1 MKRLLFSK
9 IKEALISVL
18 PVTLIVV
25 ILNFTPLINVGGGE
39 MLIFGV
45 SALFLILGIGF
56 FTLGADIAMTPMGEH
71 VGSGLTESKNLKL
84 LLTVCFALGVLIT
97 VAEPDL
103 TVLADQVGSKYIIL
117 FVGLGVGLFLVLSI
131 LKIALKKDLASI
143 LIYFYM
149 ALFAVALMLV
159 ATDPEKYMLLPLS
172 FDSGGVTTGP
182 ITVPF
187 IMALGVGIAATIG
200 GRNASENSF
209 GLVAMCS
216 VGPILAV
223 LLLSIVNGGDIS
235 APGVEDY
242 MFAENIWE
250 TVLHTLLKTT
260 KDVTV
265 ALGLVV
271 AFFFIIN
278 FIFLKLPKKKLFH
291 ISVGATIT
299 YVGLII
305 FLTSVHV
312 GFMPVGFKMGK
323 ELAKASPAVIA
334 AVGFVLGLVVVLAEP
349 AVHVLNK
356 QVEEITNGIVSKTAM
371 MFALSIGVGLSICLS
386 VIRIMFGFSILYYLV
401 PGYLI
406 SLGLSFFVPKIYT
419 AIAFDSG
426 GVASGPLTSTFILP
440 FAIGACVAMDGN
452 ILSDAFG
459 IVAMVAMTP
468 LITIQL
474 LGFTA
479 ISKKRVSEKLAMKR
493 ILDEDDDQIIRFL

>member
-1 MKRLLFSK
+1 M
-9 IKEALISVL
+9 IKLMI
-18 PVTLIVV
+18 
-25 ILNFTPLINVGGGE
+25 
-39 MLIFGV
+39 V
-45 SALFLILGIGF
+45 SA
-56 FTLGADIAMTPMGEH
+56 
-71 VGSGLTESKNLKL
+71 
-84 LLTVCFALGVLIT
+84 
-97 VAEPDL
+97 
-103 TVLADQVGSKYIIL
+103 
-117 FVGLGVGLFLVLSI
+117 
-131 LKIALKKDLASI
+131 
-143 LIYFYM
+143 
-149 ALFAVALMLV
+149 
-159 ATDPEKYMLLPLS
+159 
-172 FDSGGVTTGP
+172 VT
-182 ITVPF
+182 
-187 IMALGVGIAATIG
+187 
-200 GRNASENSF
+200 
-209 GLVAMCS
+209 
-216 VGPILAV
+216 
-223 LLLSIVNGGDIS
+223 
-235 APGVEDY
+235 
-242 MFAENIWE
+242 
-250 TVLHTLLKTT
+250 
-260 KDVTV
+260 
-265 ALGLVV
+265 
-271 AFFFIIN
+271 
-278 FIFLKLPKKKLFH
+278 
-291 ISVGATIT
+291 
-299 YVGLII
+299 
-305 FLTSVHV
+305 V